1 MQINFEHLELLP
13 KIYEKLQQIE
23 THLENNYSKRWLNI
37 RELAEYIGYS
47 KESIHKIKTNEWIE
61 GYHYHKKIGKII
73 FDSHAIDK
81 WILGEDTKSKIQKI
95 NINEIVDSILKDI
108 KIEK

>member
-1 MQINFEHLELLP
+1 MQ
-13 KIYEKLQQIE
+13 
-23 THLENNYSKRWLNI
+23 NI
-37 RELAEYIGYS
+37 LVIQ
-47 KESIHKIKTNEWIE
+47 KNLSINEWIE

-95 NINEIVDSILKDI
+95 DVNQIVDSILKDI

>member
-47 KESIHKIKTNEWIE
+47 KESIHKIKINEWIE

-73 FDSHAIDK
+73 FDSYAIDK
-81 WILGEDTKSKIQKI
+81 WILGEDSKSKIQKI
-95 NINEIVDSILKDI
+95 DVNQIINSILKDI

>member
-47 KESIHKIKTNEWIE
+47 KESIHK
-61 GYHYHKKIGKII
+61 
-73 FDSHAIDK
+73 
-81 WILGEDTKSKIQKI
+81 
-95 NINEIVDSILKDI
+95 
-108 KIEK
+108 